1 MNTSSDERDGGHVSL
16 NPAMTAEVTIHDV
29 RELAL
34 GFVRLV
40 EEASRR
46 AIADR
51 GSFSMAIPGG
61 SAAEMLLPALIPA
74 AIDWAK
80 IAVFWVDERMVP
92 PDAAD
97 SNFRVARSA
106 WLHGV
111 PISGDR
117 IHRMRGEDPDP
128 SEAAAAYSRLLGEHL
143 GSRARIDVVLLG
155 MGADG
160 HVASLFPGHRL
171 LRTWDRDVAV
181 LDNAPKPPVRR
192 MTLTLRTLTA
202 ARRIVVFATGQAKA
216 EAVEDVLMNEESELP
231 VALATMGDAPVT
243 FLLDPEAASRIQR

>member
-1 MNTSSDERDGGHVSL
+1 MVADL
-16 NPAMTAEVTIHDV
+16 KIHGV
-29 RELAL
+29 PELAD
-34 GFVRLV
+34 GFARIV
-40 EEASRR
+40 EETSRK

-61 SAAEMLLPALIPA
+61 SAAEMLLPSLVPA

-80 IAVFWVDERMVP
+80 AAVFWVDERMVP
-92 PDAAD
+92 PDDAD
-97 SNFRVARSA
+97 SNFRVARSK

-111 PISGDR
+111 PIPGDR

-128 SEAAAAYSRLLGEHL
+128 SEAAAAYSRVLGQQL
-143 GSRARIDVVLLG
+143 GHRPRIDLVLLG

-171 LRTWDRDVAV
+171 LRTWDRDVAA
-181 LDNAPKPPVRR
+181 LEDAPKPPVRR
-192 MTLTLRTLTA
+192 MTLTLRALTA
-202 ARRIVVFATGQAKA
+202 ARRIVVFATGNAKA
-216 EAVEDVLMNEESELP
+216 EAVEDVLSNEESELP

-243 FLLDPEAASRIQR
+243 FLLDPEAASKIQRGAPC